1 MTDDETWYE
10 CPCGLEYDDLCS
22 LILHGE
28 TCDVVAANELWVAL
42 TTALTQLPEGDAD
55 ANAVAIRDAWWTR
68 ESDLLWPEVA

>member
-1 MTDDETWYE
+1 M
-10 CPCGLEYDDLCS
+10 S
-22 LILHGE
+22 E

-42 TTALTQLPEGDAD
+42 TTALTQLPEGDAY

>member
-1 MTDDETWYE
+1 MENDETWYE
-10 CPCGLEYDDLCS
+10 CPCGLEYDDLGS

-28 TCDVVAANELWVAL
+28 KCDVVAANELWVAL
-42 TTALTQLPEGDAD
+42 TTALTQLPEGDAY

>member
-10 CPCGLEYDDLCS
+10 CPCGLEYDDLGS

-42 TTALTQLPEGDAD
+42 TTALTQLPEGDAY